1 MVTTDGTPPE
11 QPPDPPSWFEA
22 YEQVLEPL
30 LNARSLIALLQ
41 GAEAV
46 KLFRGDTQ
54 ATTARKA
61 RSAALTRVARGGW
74 GVPTRS
80 AAELAEEVTVA
91 GFTDA
96 VAASTPGTGISVV
109 AAIRP

>member
-80 AAELAEEVTVA
+80 AAELVEEVTVA
-91 GFTDA
+91 GITDA